1 MRNFSLLIERLD
13 ETTKSQEKTAA
24 LVEYFSSASSAD
36 AAYAVYFLVGKK
48 LQPTLP
54 TRILRRAAARSANIP
69 DWLFEETYQ
78 WVGDLAETA
87 ATVAQGQSTP
97 DEMSLAQWI
106 ELRLTPM
113 LRLPDSEQIDALVE
127 LWKHSGPFD
136 RFVVNKLLTGN
147 LRVGVSTKLV
157 TKALAQRLSIPA
169 EQMQHRMMGNWLPT
183 EQWFDQLIASENQTD
198 RSSIPYPF
206 CLAHSLPQPSD
217 SLGPSEQFA
226 AEWKWDGIRAQI
238 LRRNNQTF
246 IWSRG
251 EELLSGRF
259 PEIETASAQ
268 LPNGTVLDG
277 EILAWK
283 DHRPLPFALLQ
294 RRIQRKKPNAAI
306 LNEIPL
312 AFLGFDILEFQGQDI
327 RQLPYAQRLERLNQ
341 LALAPPLQQVRTE
354 RFKQWEDVA
363 RMREG
368 ARERG
373 AEGIMLKN
381 VDGHYEAGRVTGTW
395 WKWKLDPYSVDAVL
409 VYAQR
414 GHGRR
419 AGLFSDYT
427 FALWD
432 QDRLVPF
439 AKAYSGLSNA
449 ELQSVDRFIRENTL
463 KKFGPVSEVRPEL
476 VMEIAFENIQQST
489 RHKSGLAVRFPRI
502 LRIRTDKTARDAD
515 NINALK
521 ARLISDNEPKVNNE
535 PKVS

>member
-13 ETTKSQEKTAA
+13 ETTKSQEKTNA
-24 LVEYFSSASSAD
+24 LVEYFKGAPSAD

-87 ATVAQGQSTP
+87 ATVAQGQITP
-97 DEMSLAQWI
+97 DQMSLAQWI
-106 ELRLTPM
+106 DHRINPILRLSE
-113 LRLPDSEQIDALVE
+113 SEQIDTLVE
-127 LWKHSGPFD
+127 LWKFCGPFD
-136 RFVVNKLLTGN
+136 RFVINKLLTGN
-147 LRVGVSTKLV
+147 LRVGVSAKIV
-157 TKALAQRLSIPA
+157 TKALSQWLSIPA

-183 EQWFDQLIASENQTD
+183 AKWFEQLIASENQSD

-206 CLAHSLPQPSD
+206 CLAHSLPQSYE
-217 SLGPSEQFA
+217 SLGSADQFI

-238 LRRNNQTF
+238 LHRNNQTF

-259 PEIETASAQ
+259 PEIETASAN

-283 DHRPLPFALLQ
+283 DGRPLPFALLQ

-306 LNEIPL
+306 LNEIPTS
-312 AFLGFDILEFQGQDI
+312 FLCFDHLESQGQDI
-327 RQLPYAQRLERLNQ
+327 RKLTYAQRLHRLNE
-341 LALAPPLQQVRTE
+341 LPLPEPLQQVRTE
-354 RFKQWEDVA
+354 RFSKWEEVA

-373 AEGIMLKN
+373 AEGIMLKH
-381 VDGHYEAGRVTGTW
+381 VDGHYESGRVTGTW

-439 AKAYSGLSNA
+439 AKAYSGLTNA
-449 ELQSVDRFIRENTL
+449 ELQVVDRFIRENTL

-502 LRIRTDKTARDAD
+502 LRIRTDKSPRDAD

-521 ARLISDNEPKVNNE
+521 ARFLSDTQPQL
-535 PKVS
+535 S

>member
-13 ETTKSQEKTAA
+13 ETTKSQEKTNA
-24 LVEYFSSASSAD
+24 LVEYFKDAPSAD

-48 LQPTLP
+48 LQPSLP
-54 TRILRRAAARSANIP
+54 SRILRRAAAQSANIP

-87 ATVAQGQSTP
+87 ATVAQGHTTA
-97 DEMSLAQWI
+97 DEMSLSQWI
-106 ELRLTPM
+106 DLRLNPI
-113 LRLPDSEQIDALVE
+113 LRYPDSEQIEALVE
-127 LWKHSGPFD
+127 LWKMCGPFD
-136 RFVVNKLLTGN
+136 RFVINKLLTGN
-147 LRVGVSTKLV
+147 LRVGVSAKLV
-157 TKALAQRLSIPA
+157 TKALAQWLAIPA

-183 EQWFDQLIASENQTD
+183 EKWFEQLIDSENQSD

-206 CLAHSLPQPSD
+206 CLAHSLPQPYE
-217 SLGPSEQFA
+217 SLGPSDQFV

-259 PEIETASAQ
+259 PEIEAASAH

-283 DHRPLPFALLQ
+283 DQRPLPFALLQ

-306 LNEIPL
+306 LHEIPL
-312 AFLGFDILEFQGQDI
+312 AFLCFDLLEVNGQDI
-327 RQLPYAQRLERLNQ
+327 RKLPYAQRLERLNERS
-341 LALAPPLQQVRTE
+341 LAPPLQQVRTE
-354 RFKQWEDVA
+354 RFTCWDNIA
-363 RMREG
+363 RMRDG

-373 AEGIMLKN
+373 AEGIMLKH
-381 VDGHYEAGRVTGTW
+381 VAGHYEAGRVTGTW

-439 AKAYSGLSNA
+439 AKAYSGLSNT
-449 ELQSVDRFIRENTL
+449 ELQMVDRFIRENTL

-502 LRIRTDKTARDAD
+502 LRIRTDKAARDAD
-515 NINALK
+515 NLSTLK
-521 ARLISDNEPKVNNE
+521 ARFVTDKQTELP
-535 PKVS
+535 

>member
-1 MRNFSLLIERLD
+1 
-13 ETTKSQEKTAA
+13 
-24 LVEYFSSASSAD
+24 
-36 AAYAVYFLVGKK
+36 
-48 LQPTLP
+48 
-54 TRILRRAAARSANIP
+54 
-69 DWLFEETYQ
+69 
-78 WVGDLAETA
+78 
-87 ATVAQGQSTP
+87 
-97 DEMSLAQWI
+97 
-106 ELRLTPM
+106 
-113 LRLPDSEQIDALVE
+113 
-127 LWKHSGPFD
+127 
-136 RFVVNKLLTGN
+136 
-147 LRVGVSTKLV
+147 
-157 TKALAQRLSIPA
+157 
-169 EQMQHRMMGNWLPT
+169 
-183 EQWFDQLIASENQTD
+183 
-198 RSSIPYPF
+198 
-206 CLAHSLPQPSD
+206 LPQPYE
-217 SLGPSEQFA
+217 SLGPSDQFV

-259 PEIETASAQ
+259 PEIETASAH

-283 DHRPLPFALLQ
+283 DQRPLPFALLQ

-312 AFLGFDILEFQGQDI
+312 AFLCFDLLEVNGQDI
-327 RQLPYAQRLERLNQ
+327 RKLPYAQRLERLNE
-341 LALAPPLQQVRTE
+341 LSLAPPLQQVRTE
-354 RFKQWEDVA
+354 RFTHWDDIA
-363 RMREG
+363 RMRDG

-381 VDGHYEAGRVTGTW
+381 VTGHYEAGRVTGTW

-449 ELQSVDRFIRENTL
+449 ELQMVDRFIRENTL

-502 LRIRTDKTARDAD
+502 LRIRTDKAARDAD
-515 NINALK
+515 NLNTLK
-521 ARLISDNEPKVNNE
+521 ARFVTDTQTELP
-535 PKVS
+535 